1 MKKLLRKKPDPPQ
14 QPAPPP
20 TVQRSTPAP
29 PPLFARF
36 ASSHSTG
43 SAPSP
48 PVISGPV
55 PLAPRDSIHKQ
66 SGPHDGSPPKPSNLR
81 LVAPPVQRN
90 RAYEKQLSNDARGDK
105 PLPDLGQTQTQRGN
119 PHAFHREPVQQFESR
134 TPMNIDDPPPTP
146 QKSMRRE
153 DPPRNAEP
161 SPVFLDTPSTSIRSE
176 SVPRKI
182 TRGPLSGSPERKQS
196 TPAPG
201 SEPPQSGL
209 LATQDPSDRPQPRRK
224 YSPLEAFGFV
234 SGENSPVPS
243 TTTSSVNLPSQS
255 LVSTSSSIPFL
266 QGYRILSCH
275 YHSPSELFDTKLI
288 TTHCC

>member
-20 TVQRSTPAP
+20 TVQKSTPAP

-66 SGPHDGSPPKPSNLR
+66 SGPHDGSPPKPSNPR

-90 RAYEKQLSNDARGDK
+90 RAYEKQFQNDARGDK
-105 PLPDLGQTQTQRGN
+105 PLPDLGQTQVQGVN
-119 PHAFHREPVQQFESR
+119 PHAFYREPVQQFESR
-134 TPMNIDDPPPTP
+134 TPINIDDPPPKP
-146 QKSMRRE
+146 QKSIRRE

-161 SPVFLDTPSTSIRSE
+161 APAFLDTPSTSTKSE
-176 SVPRKI
+176 VSRKI
-182 TRGPLSGSPERKQS
+182 TRGPLSSSPERKPS
-196 TPAPG
+196 TPAPA
-201 SEPPQSGL
+201 SEPPPSGL
-209 LATQDPSDRPQPRRK
+209 LATQNPSDRPQPRRK
-224 YSPLEAFGFV
+224 YSPLEAFGLV

-255 LVSTSSSIPFL
+255 LVSTSSSAPIP
-266 QGYRILSCH
+266 QGHRILFLPTRFH
-275 YHSPSELFDTKLI
+275 I
-288 TTHCC
+288 QVI

>member
-1 MKKLLRKKPDPPQ
+1 MKKLLRKKPDPS

-20 TVQRSTPAP
+20 TVQKSIPAP

-55 PLAPRDSIHKQ
+55 PLAPRDSIHRQ
-66 SGPHDGSPPKPSNLR
+66 SGPHDGSPPKPSNPR

-90 RAYEKQLSNDARGDK
+90 RAYEKQLPNDARGDK
-105 PLPDLGQTQTQRGN
+105 PLPDLGQTQTQRVN
-119 PHAFHREPVQQFESR
+119 PHAFHREPVQQFEPR
-134 TPMNIDDPPPTP
+134 TPITIDDPPPKP
-146 QKSMRRE
+146 QKSIPEFRRRE

-161 SPVFLDTPSTSIRSE
+161 SPAFLDTPSTLIKSE
-176 SVPRKI
+176 GIPRKI
-182 TRGPLSGSPERKQS
+182 ARGPLSISPERKPS
-196 TPAPG
+196 TPAPA
-201 SEPPQSGL
+201 SEPPPSGL
-209 LATQDPSDRPQPRRK
+209 LATQNPSDRPQPRRK

-255 LVSTSSSIPFL
+255 LVSTSSSAPTL
-266 QGYRILSCH
+266 QGYHILSLPPRFPIPN
-275 YHSPSELFDTKLI
+275 YLAPS
-288 TTHCC
+288 